1 MYVVGEKGNAI
12 GNVGFRGILSD
23 SSGTA
28 ITCSD
33 CFVFRGNVKVSIGS
47 EEFKKKVWGSRTFAL
62 KG

>member
-1 MYVVGEKGNAI
+1 MYVVGEKGSAI
-12 GNVGFRGILSD
+12 GNVGFRGLLSD

-33 CFVFRGNVKVSIGS
+33 CFVFQGNVKVSIGS
-47 EEFKKKVWGSRTFAL
+47 AEFLTKVWGSRTFGL